1 MVFSRGGE
9 VMKKNILA
17 LTLGLIFLAFT
28 QVHAALIWQADYYDF
43 SYHVGNPENGTF
55 AQVDT
60 SHFNDDI
67 SQVRDK
73 SRDGGQTYDSTIRAN
88 NVQGGVI
95 RFRGGSNGPSTGT
108 SPENGLEVQ
117 GYAMINFLNG
127 FDYSNHAV
135 YAEQILGSY
144 VTRRF
149 SVDQVGDYNF
159 NASLDGSLNM
169 PGSFNLGEGMY
180 PYYANYSLTG
190 KASISGFKV
199 APNGYDLIPIGE
211 VKSFTWNDGLGSG
224 EEVVPLIPNKDGLDV
239 LYQLVVSLN
248 MEADVCNGMMDWITP
263 QPDGAPDFENSA
275 LGTKNNPLTVTSSV
289 TCVPIP
295 GALVLFFSGL
305 GGLAIIGRRGK
316 GS

>member
-1 MVFSRGGE
+1 
-9 VMKKNILA
+9 MKKIILV

-28 QVHAALIWQADYYDF
+28 QVHAALIWDGDYYDF

-55 AQVDT
+55 TRVDPYY
-60 SHFNDDI
+60 FNDDI

-73 SRDGGQTYDSTIRAN
+73 SRDGGQRYDSTIRLN
-88 NVQGGVI
+88 HLEDGVI
-95 RFRGGSNGPSTGT
+95 RFKGGSNGPSTGT

-117 GYAMINFLNG
+117 GYAMINFLND
-127 FDYSNHAV
+127 FDYSNHGV
-135 YAEQILGSY
+135 YAKQTLGSY

-159 NASLDGSLNM
+159 HASLDGTLNM
-169 PGSFNLGEGMY
+169 PGSFDLGEGMY

-190 KASISGFKV
+190 RASISGFKV
-199 APNGYDLIPIGE
+199 GVDGFSLIPIGE
-211 VKSFTWNDGLGSG
+211 VASFTWNDGIGSG
-224 EEVVPLIPNKDGLDV
+224 EEVVPLIPNQDGLDV

-248 MEADVCNGMMDWITP
+248 MEANVCNGMMDWVTP
-263 QPDGAPDFENSA
+263 QPDGAPNFENSA
-275 LGTKNNPLTVTSSV
+275 LGTRNDPLTVTSSV

-305 GGLAIIGRRGK
+305 GGLAIIGRRGNR
-316 GS
+316 S